1 MNMGQPSIRFK
12 ISKTHTHTQQ
22 NSPVIIPVWS
32 LNPGKLQSQLLRV
45 KPQEL
50 WCCGCQPCGLHPC
63 WLFLYALNRTAQ
75 GSEASWLKHHCPPF
89 LWELDC
95 SLGWDWIGDHFISQ
109 CPARPLPLTQSSSR
123 RFICGCYLF
132 FIHPRVSGERVRQ
145 PCPSGSNIQLK
156 KTEYISSFFL
166 HLVLKHSQRLHFHIQ
181 DWLSSSFVWQSSH
194 KGPTTAVSRDRLPLF
209 LFL

>member
-1 MNMGQPSIRFK
+1 M
-12 ISKTHTHTQQ
+12 
-22 NSPVIIPVWS
+22 IIPVWS
-32 LNPGKLQSQLLRV
+32 LNPHKLQSQLLRV

-109 CPARPLPLTQSSSR
+109 CPDRPLPLTQSSSC
-123 RFICGCYLF
+123 RFICGCYFCSLS
-132 FIHPRVSGERVRQ
+132 IPVSLVKE
-145 PCPSGSNIQLK
+145 SGNHALQGQTYNWK
-156 KTEYISSFFL
+156 KQSISVPFSFTWF
-166 HLVLKHSQRLHFHIQ
+166 
-181 DWLSSSFVWQSSH
+181 
-194 KGPTTAVSRDRLPLF
+194 
-209 LFL
+209 